1 MASSLIESTQGWVLK
16 AYQDLESAR
25 YLGKRDDLLVPAVY
39 HCQQAAEKVI
49 KAFLT
54 LHSLPVPRTHDIADM
69 LDHAVVIEPAFLAL
83 DADAILLN
91 PFATKFRYPS
101 NAWDNEPS
109 ESEYA
114 DAMAAAERIYDF
126 VLSLLPPETHPI

>member
-1 MASSLIESTQGWVLK
+1 MASSLIESTRDWVLK
-16 AYQDLESAR
+16 ANQDLESAR
-25 YLGKRDDLLVPAVY
+25 YLGRREDLLVTAVY
-39 HCQQAAEKVI
+39 HCQQAAEKIV

-69 LDHAVVIEPAFLAL
+69 LDDAALIEPSFSAL

-91 PFATKFRYPS
+91 PLATKFRYPS

-114 DAMAAAERIYDF
+114 DALASAERIYDF
-126 VLSLLPPETHPI
+126 ILSVLPPETHPV